1 MNANARFCSF
11 SNKKYLIIFNRVL
24 SNSTHNCLKPIVR
37 IKSNK
42 IWNNKPQDP
51 VKIDQETVNLLE
63 RLSLVDCANENS
75 LKLIENAVNFASVIH
90 SVDTEGVEPL
100 VTVSEDRPLA
110 LREDIV
116 LEDFCKEQILSN
128 AKLTE
133 EDYFVVPPG
142 NVPIETDELFEK
154 SGKIIKN

>member
-1 MNANARFCSF
+1 MSLIARVSLI
-11 SNKKYLIIFNRVL
+11 SSYTKHSIILNGTVRKSSKKCF
-24 SNSTHNCLKPIVR
+24 KPIVR
-37 IKSNK
+37 VQTNK

-51 VKIDQETVNLLE
+51 VKIDRETVNLLE
-63 RLSLVDCANENS
+63 RLSLVDCANEKS

-100 VTVSEDRPLA
+100 VTVLEDRPLA

-116 LEDFCKEQILSN
+116 LKDYSKEEILQN

-142 NVPIETDELFEK
+142 NVPIEPEELFEK
-154 SGKIIKN
+154 TKSN